1 MTTPTTTTQTTTTAA
16 TAPLHPYAHFVH
28 QVVKP
33 ARYLGGEYQA
43 VIKDWSSVDIRI
55 CMAFPEVYDIG
66 MSHLGTKIIYSIL
79 NKDPRIACERA
90 FTPWVDMERELRAR
104 KLPIYSLESARP
116 LSDFDVVGFSLQ
128 YEMTYT
134 NALNILD
141 LSGIPRRSSDR
152 DEHHPLVFAGGPT
165 ATHCEPMAPFV
176 DAFLLGDAEAALPR
190 ALHLVADL
198 KRQGLTRG
206 TILER
211 LANEHDGWYVPALYE
226 RVLDPRS
233 GLMVVDPASA
243 RGPYPITRT
252 IVTDL
257 DRYPFPDDA
266 PVAAAEAIFDRM
278 SIEIARGC
286 TEGCR
291 FCQAG
296 MIYRPVRER
305 DPDEIV
311 DTVMRALDKGG
322 YDEASLTSLS
332 TADYSCVSPLIK
344 KVMAKMRERKASL
357 SVSSLR
363 AYGLD
368 EDLLDEISS
377 VKATGLTFA
386 PEAGTQR
393 MRDVINKNI
402 TEEDLMTTADRVFA
416 RGWQRMKFYFM
427 IGLPTETDE
436 DVAGIIETAAK
447 ARQIGWKYHSRGK
460 VSVTAS
466 VSSLVPKPH
475 TPFQW
480 AAMDKVSDL
489 ERKQGIL
496 RELGRRHQIPT
507 KWHNWKESYI
517 EGIFSRGDI
526 RCADLLERAFDKGC
540 RLDSWD
546 DQLKWDTWL
555 ESIAEWSEAHELDPQ
570 LFLGTLPIDG
580 RLPWDH
586 LDVGLE
592 EGFLA
597 QEWKRATKNRL
608 SPPCGKPKGMQV
620 HHTNVADATA
630 DQRKLVCYHCGIACD
645 LQQMRDER
653 VAYLEQLG
661 AKTKDDLKTVGFVP
675 AYQQLR
681 RDSIGRTL
689 PPKRALED
697 ESFRYRITFT
707 KTGPIAMTGHL
718 DLARNLPRIIRRAGF
733 TMKYSAGFSPRAL
746 LSFGPAL
753 PLGVSSVAEACD
765 LYLHDKVSAS
775 ELLSRLEAVTDPGLH
790 ILDASRMPRSAPSVA
805 KVARVAEYLIAVPLP
820 KAALERGLARLSG
833 GPLTVDVL
841 RKNGRRTID
850 VRDGLMGIL
859 VDLPR
864 SLEHERLGLPTRPM
878 LRWQVDLLK
887 GAHVRASELV
897 AALYP
902 ELQAVDPPAVA
913 RVGLFGYAEDVG
925 IFGLT
930 EAPALTKGG
939 VEPENEPD
947 TEALPGVTGVIEV
960 YA

>member
-1 MTTPTTTTQTTTTAA
+1 MTQT
-16 TAPLHPYAHFVH
+16 PHPYAHFVH
-28 QVVKP
+28 QVMKP

-43 VIKDWSSVDIRI
+43 VEKDWRSVDIRI

-104 KLPIYSLESARP
+104 KLPLLSLESARP
-116 LSDFDVVGFSLQ
+116 LIDFDVVGFSLQ

-134 NALNILD
+134 NALNLLD
-141 LSGIPRRSSDR
+141 LSGIPRRSVDR
-152 DEHHPLVFAGGPT
+152 EEHHPLVFAGGPT
-165 ATHCEPMAPFV
+165 ATHCEPMAPFI
-176 DAFLLGDAEAALPR
+176 DAFLLGDAEHALPEALSFIAAL
-190 ALHLVADL
+190 
-198 KRQGLTRG
+198 KREGVSRNV
-206 TILER
+206 ILER
-211 LANEHDGWYVPALYE
+211 LANEHEGWYVPALYE
-226 RVLDPRS
+226 RILDERS
-233 GLMVVDPASA
+233 NLMVVDPASA
-243 RGPYPITRT
+243 RGPYPVKRT
-252 IVTDL
+252 IVNDL
-257 DRYPFPDDA
+257 DRYPFPDDS
-266 PVAAAEAIFDRM
+266 PVAAAEAIFDRV

-305 DPDEIV
+305 DPDQIV
-311 DTVMRALDKGG
+311 DVVMNALDKGG

-344 KVMAKMRERKASL
+344 KVMARMRERKASL

-480 AAMDKVSDL
+480 AAMDSVTEL
-489 ERKQGIL
+489 ERKQTIL
-496 RELGRRHQIPT
+496 REFGRRHQIPT
-507 KWHNWKESYI
+507 KWHNWKESFI

-526 RCADLLERAFDKGC
+526 RCADLLERAFDMGC

-555 ESIAEWSEAHELDPQ
+555 LAIAQWSEALDVDPQ
-570 LFLGTLPIDG
+570 LYLGTLPIDG

-620 HHTNVADATA
+620 HHTNVADAEA

-645 LQQMRDER
+645 LQKMRDDR
-653 VAYLEQLG
+653 IDYLGQLG
-661 AKTKDDLKTVGFVP
+661 ARTKEDLKTEGFVP
-675 AYQQLR
+675 AYQQVR
-681 RDSIGRTL
+681 RDSVGRTL
-689 PPKRALED
+689 PPRRATED
-697 ESFRYRITFT
+697 KSFRYRLIFT

-753 PLGVSSVAEACD
+753 PLGVSSIAECCD
-765 LYLHDKVSAS
+765 LYLHDELTSA
-775 ELLSRLEAVTDPGLH
+775 ELLDRLEAVTDPGLH
-790 ILDASRMPRSAPSVA
+790 ILDACRVPTHAASVS
-805 KVARVAEYLIAVPLP
+805 KIARVAEYLIAVPLP
-820 KAALERGLARLSG
+820 TETLMAGVRRISE
-833 GPLTVDVL
+833 GPLTIEVQ
-841 RKNGRRTID
+841 RKNGGRIID
-850 VRDGLMGIL
+850 VRDGLIGLL
-859 VDLPR
+859 VDLPK
-864 SLEHERLGLPTRPM
+864 SLEHERLGLPTRPL
-878 LRWQVDLLK
+878 LRWRVDLLT
-887 GAHVRASELV
+887 GAHVRAHDLV
-897 AALYP
+897 NALFP
-902 ELQAVDPPAVA
+902 QLVTGDLPMVA
-913 RVGLFGYAEDVG
+913 RVGLFGYAEGVG
-925 IFGLT
+925 HFGLT
-930 EAPALTKGG
+930 EAPALTRKGETE
-939 VEPENEPD
+939 VEE
-947 TEALPGVTGVIEV
+947 TAAEAF
-960 YA
+960 A